1 MLGVDFPVEV
11 LESFV
16 MGTFLALDFTIF
28 AFVVP
33 FAATVAIFLDAR
45 AVVLLLVTAV
55 VFACVFFFGCI
66 CCSFATC

>member
-33 FAATVAIFLDAR
+33 FAAAVAIFFE
-45 AVVLLLVTAV
+45 VL
-55 VFACVFFFGCI
+55 
-66 CCSFATC
+66 